1 MKTLLIL
8 RHAKSSWDQPD
19 LADHDRPLTKRG
31 KRDSF
36 RMGDLA
42 KEEGISPDLI
52 LSSTAK
58 RARSTVNRFAEANE
72 FDCEIRFTRDLYLAG
87 VEDYIDLLRGL
98 DSDIDSVMLVS
109 HNPGLE
115 ELLSMLTG
123 ESLWMPTAA
132 LARVE
137 LPIQQWKELT
147 EDMEGKLVNFWKP
160 RDLG

>member
-1 MKTLLIL
+1 MKKLLIL
-8 RHAKSSWDQPD
+8 RHAKSSWDLPE
-19 LADHDRPLTKRG
+19 LADHDRPLAKRG

-42 KEEGISPDLI
+42 KEEGLSPDLI

-58 RARSTVNRFAEANE
+58 RARSTAKRFAEANDY
-72 FDCEIRFTRDLYLAG
+72 DCKIRFTRDLYLAG
-87 VEDYIDLLRGL
+87 AEDYINLLRGL
-98 DSDIDSVMLVS
+98 DSDLDCVMVVG

-115 ELLSMLTG
+115 ELLSTLTG
-123 ESLWMPTAA
+123 ESQWMPTTA
-132 LARVE
+132 LAQVE

-147 EDMEGKLVNFWKP
+147 EEVEGKLVNYWRP